1 MDSVIFLLILCHIFY
16 RFEKYISG
24 KYLGE
29 IVRVILVKLV
39 EDCILFGGTAS
50 DKLLTSGAFTTS
62 FVSLIE
68 Q

>member
-1 MDSVIFLLILCHIFY
+1 LLVCEVLYCMFC

-39 EDCILFGGTAS
+39 EDCVLFGGTTS
-50 DKLLTSGAFTTS
+50 NTLLTPGAFTTS

>member
-1 MDSVIFLLILCHIFY
+1 MDECLCHVLC

-29 IVRVILVKLV
+29 IVRVIVVKLV
-39 EDCILFGGTAS
+39 EDCVLFGGTAS
-50 DKLLTSGAFTTS
+50 DALLTPGAFTTS

>member
-1 MDSVIFLLILCHIFY
+1 MVC

-39 EDCILFGGTAS
+39 EDCVLFGGTTS
-50 DKLLTSGAFTTS
+50 SSLLTSGAFTTS

>member
-1 MDSVIFLLILCHIFY
+1 MFC

-39 EDCILFGGTAS
+39 EDCVLFGGTTS
-50 DKLLTSGAFTTS
+50 DTLLTSGVFTTS